1 MTKEAEKFKFNNKI
15 NYQKLTMKEFNNL
28 PLLSG
33 IYSFSVDKLT
43 FDLICIKNDDASIV
57 KNFWQGNYD
66 RLTLTQWLKI
76 TEKEGIY
83 FDIGSHTGLF
93 TIIGLL
99 SNPKNFLISIEPNFI
114 NLGRLRS
121 NLRLNDLLKNNSQF
135 LGAASNF
142 SGEGYFS
149 THYDNTFLSKGGH
162 ISSSGEKINII
173 KLDDITINDNR
184 KIRGIKIDTEGEDY
198 NVLLGAE
205 KIINNFRPD
214 IIIEVREKN
223 KLEIFQFLAKYNYKT
238 WLISDKVTSNV
249 IPVKLS
255 NLQITSTASVNIYA
269 TIENIN

>member
-1 MTKEAEKFKFNNKI
+1 MTKEAEKFKFDNKI

-99 SNPKNFLISIEPNFI
+99 SNPKNFFNF
-114 NLGRLRS
+114 N
-121 NLRLNDLLKNNSQF
+121 
-135 LGAASNF
+135 
-142 SGEGYFS
+142 
-149 THYDNTFLSKGGH
+149 
-162 ISSSGEKINII
+162 
-173 KLDDITINDNR
+173 
-184 KIRGIKIDTEGEDY
+184 
-198 NVLLGAE
+198 
-205 KIINNFRPD
+205 
-214 IIIEVREKN
+214 
-223 KLEIFQFLAKYNYKT
+223 
-238 WLISDKVTSNV
+238 
-249 IPVKLS
+249 
-255 NLQITSTASVNIYA
+255 
-269 TIENIN
+269 